1 MAENIKILTDDNFET
16 EVLKSDRPT
25 LVDFW
30 ATWCAPCRAIAP
42 YVEEVAKLLGDKLN
56 VGKMDIDN
64 NPKIPTAYDVRS
76 IPTLLLF
83 KDGKVVGQLVGAV
96 PKLKIHEF
104 VKKVTGA

>member
-1 MAENIKILTDDNFET
+1 MADNIKILTDDNFAT

-42 YVEEVAKLLGDKLN
+42 YVEMVATDLAGKLN
-56 VGKMDIDN
+56 VGKMDIDS
-64 NPKIPTAYDVRS
+64 NPKVPSEYDVRS

-96 PKLKIHEF
+96 PKLKIQEF
-104 VKKVTGA
+104 VKKAIG